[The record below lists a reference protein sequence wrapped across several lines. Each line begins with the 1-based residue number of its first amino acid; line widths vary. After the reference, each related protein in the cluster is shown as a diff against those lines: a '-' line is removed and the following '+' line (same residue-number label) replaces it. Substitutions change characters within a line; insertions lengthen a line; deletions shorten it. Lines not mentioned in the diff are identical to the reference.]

1 MFKGIQMWDDEPV
14 RRTLGIRDKQILW
27 ERARHKC
34 QACGKEL
41 DFTEMQVG
49 HKIAASKGG
58 SASLR
63 NSVCLCYKCNKLQG
77 TDSWSVF
84 LKKMGKQPEDLRVKK
99 ILKSLSLQK
108 LKFLAKK
115 HNIRVRG
122 RTEES
127 WLEEHYVA
135 PSKTQYVNALAKQ
148 ISEKEIE
155 SSLKEIPKLTK
166 KRKRSFDW

>member
-1 MFKGIQMWDDEPV
+1 MWDDEPI
-14 RRTLGIRDKQILW
+14 RRTLGIRHKQILW

-34 QACGKEL
+34 QACGRKL

-49 HKIAASKGG
+49 HKIAASRGG
-58 SASLR
+58 STSLR

-84 LKKMGKQPEDLRVKK
+84 LKKIGKQPEDSRTKE
-99 ILKSLSLQK
+99 ILKGLSLQK

-115 HNIRVRG
+115 HNVRVKG

-127 WLEEHYVA
+127 WLEEYYVA
-135 PSKTQYVNALAKQ
+135 PSKTQYVNALVKQ
-148 ISEKEIE
+148 ISEKEID
-155 SSLKEIPKLTK
+155 SSLKEIPKPTK
-166 KRKRSFDW
+166 KRKRSSDW